1 MSAQSASHDRSDKI
15 ARSPD
20 VFACLAEPAK
30 TGWARWRAGLVDRIK
45 RAALRRLHGSAGGE
59 RWLLRMYLIG
69 EEATECAL
77 HEEWTQQPPAWLA
90 PRIDQHLADERRHAA
105 AFGRELQAR
114 GGSINA
120 RLGPDWLSR
129 RKIAAWRRLGRRYAP
144 LFAQG
149 VLVPAYATGLCAEQM
164 ALRVLARH
172 CAVIGR
178 RHPMYPLLSR
188 VLADE
193 ARHVR
198 LCVETLKRLV
208 SADEAASLAA
218 LLGEVRAIEAGF
230 GVTGA
235 VAMWLAGGWHA
246 LRAGWAAR
254 VVAP

>member
-1 MSAQSASHDRSDKI
+1 MSAQGPSHRRSDKPV
-15 ARSPD
+15 RSPD
-20 VFACLAEPAK
+20 VFACLAEPEK

-90 PRIDQHLADERRHAA
+90 SRIEQHLRDERSHAA
-105 AFGRELQAR
+105 AFARELQAR
-114 GGSINA
+114 GGSIDA
-120 RLGPDWLSR
+120 RLAPDWLSR

-144 LFAQG
+144 HFSHG

-178 RHPMYPLLSR
+178 RHPMYSLLSR
-188 VLADE
+188 VLTDE

-198 LCVETLKRLV
+198 LCVDTLKRLV
-208 SADEAASLAA
+208 SAEEAARLAA
-218 LLGEVRAIEAGF
+218 LLTEIRGIEAGF

-235 VAMWLAGGWHA
+235 VAMWAVGWWHT
-246 LRAGWAAR
+246 LRAGRTAH
-254 VVAP
+254 VATA

>member
-1 MSAQSASHDRSDKI
+1 MSAQGASHHRSDRH

-20 VFACLAEPAK
+20 VFACLSEPAK
-30 TGWARWRAGLVDRIK
+30 TGWAGWRAGLVDRIK

-90 PRIDQHLADERRHAA
+90 PRIEQHLGDERRHAA
-105 AFGRELQAR
+105 AFARELQAR
-114 GGSINA
+114 GGAINA
-120 RLGPDWLSR
+120 RLAPDWLSR

-144 LFAQG
+144 HFAHG
-149 VLVPAYATGLCAEQM
+149 VLVSAYATGLCAEQM

-178 RHPMYPLLSR
+178 GHPMYPLLSR

-198 LCVETLKRLV
+198 LCAQTLKRLV
-208 SADEAASLAA
+208 PADEAASLAA
-218 LLGEVRAIEAGF
+218 LLAQVRAIEAGF

-235 VAMWLAGGWHA
+235 VAMWAVGWWHM
-246 LRAGWAAR
+246 LRAGRAAR
-254 VVAP
+254 VAAT